1 MWVDGCVQVR
11 VCVGASIPTY
21 LIASYWSTVERPLEG
36 VSGTVA
42 LARWRNSYNDH
53 CNKQSVD
60 LLGNCEGCTAVVG
73 RDMLGLGVPPP
84 LFSSR
89 SITMAAV

>member
-1 MWVDGCVQVR
+1 MQVR
-11 VCVGASIPTY
+11 VCVGACIPTY

-42 LARWRNSYNDH
+42 LARWWNSCNDQ
-53 CNKQSVD
+53 CNKLGGD

-89 SITMAAV
+89 VITMAAV